1 MDFLDISPVDRERS
15 RRLHSPLPRVTHGGT
30 PQTHPRQP
38 SASRYGTGRRRFPL
52 LARHASEPTQDA
64 YAGEAC
70 PAVRLRMLHESAEAR
85 KPRDGCRGKRT
96 PYSTLLSSV
105 YSTPHESHE
114 TAALPMPLLRLS
126 IRCWVGG
133 MGMLQS
139 PHDFFTFS
147 LCQES
152 KGVLVTAIVLR
163 GGG

>member
-1 MDFLDISPVDRERS
+1 MEAWTFST
-15 RRLHSPLPRVTHGGT
+15 SPLWTVREVVVSTLLHRELRT
-30 PQTHPRQP
+30 
-38 SASRYGTGRRRFPL
+38 AARRRCIRVSRQHHGT
-52 LARHASEPTQDA
+52 ARVGGGFLSHATRASPRKMLTQ
-64 YAGEAC
+64 ERR
-70 PAVRLRMLHESAEAR
+70 VRLRILHESAETR

-114 TAALPMPLLRLS
+114 TADLPMPLLRLS